1 MSKIEKTLEDL
12 VPKTEAEEEATFV
25 RKARAK
31 GFICRKLNGE
41 SHRGWPDEL
50 VVSPQGV
57 VTFIEFKRPGKYKS
71 PSDGLSANQAEII
84 AKLRAN
90 NANVLVT
97 DSANEALSLIGA

>member
-1 MSKIEKTLEDL
+1 MQKTLADL

-31 GFICRKLNGE
+31 GYLCRKLNGE
-41 SHRGWPDEL
+41 GFRGWPDQMT
-50 VVSPQGV
+50 VSPQGV

-84 AKLRAN
+84 AKLKAH
-90 NANVLVT
+90 NARVLVT
-97 DSANEALSLIGA
+97 DSADDALKFVGAL

>member
-1 MSKIEKTLEDL
+1 MQKTLADL

-31 GFICRKLNGE
+31 GYLCRKLNGE
-41 SHRGWPDEL
+41 GFRGWPDQL
-50 VVSPQGV
+50 VISPQGV

-84 AKLRAN
+84 AKLKAH
-90 NANVLVT
+90 NARVLVT
-97 DSANEALSLIGA
+97 DSADDALKFVGVL